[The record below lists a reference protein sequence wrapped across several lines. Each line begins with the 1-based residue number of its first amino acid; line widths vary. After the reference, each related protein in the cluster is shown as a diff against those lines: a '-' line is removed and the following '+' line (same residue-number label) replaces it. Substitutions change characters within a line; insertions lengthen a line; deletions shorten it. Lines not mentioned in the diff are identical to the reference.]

1 MKPLAKLSFSL
12 KETRGKFEKK
22 EGKMDYIIWE
32 VNKM

>member
-22 EGKMDYIIWE
+22 RRENGLH
-32 VNKM
+32 NLGS